1 MVTERG
7 LQVLRAI
14 VQDYVE
20 THEPV
25 GSRSI
30 VDRHSFG
37 VSAATIRNDM
47 AQLEDEE
54 LITAPHTSSGRV
66 PTDKGYRGFVN
77 HLAQL
82 RPLSTAQRSAIEAVL
97 ADPADLDD
105 LMVRT
110 VRVLTQLTGQVAL
123 AQYPSFARAHVTHVE
138 LVTLA
143 PNRLLT
149 VLVTDAGGV
158 SQRITALPDTIDEAD
173 LAVLRARLSAL
184 ITGQAIAAASDRLQA
199 LLATEETPQDRVLR
213 AVAGVVID
221 ELGGFRQERLVMA
234 GAATLARREQD
245 FRGSIHPL
253 LEAIEEQVTLLRLMS
268 EMVPEEHGLAASM
281 GPENASSGSARRR
294 SWPATTRHLRG
305 PRGSVSWD
313 RPGWTIRATSQRH
326 GRSPATCR
334 GCSTMTR
341 PAAEAAPRKT
351 RAERRLW
358 RTTTRFSGC
367 PGTLPPTR
375 SRRRIGAWHGSS
387 TRT

>member
-30 VDRHSFG
+30 VDRYAFG

-66 PTDKGYRGFVN
+66 PTDKGYRVFVN

-82 RPLSTAQRSAIEAVL
+82 RPLTVAQRTAIESFL
-97 ADPADLDD
+97 TDPADLDD
-105 LMVRT
+105 LMART

-123 AQYPSFARAHVTHVE
+123 AQYPSFARAHVTHIE
-138 LVTLA
+138 LVLLA
-143 PNRLLT
+143 PNRMLI

-158 SQRITALPDTIDEAD
+158 SQRVTALPEMVDETD

-184 ITGQAIAAASDRLQA
+184 ITGQAVSEAAERLQS
-199 LLATEETPQDRVLR
+199 LLDDGGTTDAVLR
-213 AVAGVVID
+213 TLSSVVID
-221 ELGGFRQERLVMA
+221 ELGEFRQERLVMA
-234 GAATLARREQD
+234 GAATLARRGQD

-268 EMVPEEHGLAASM
+268 EMEADAHGLSASIGTENAPFGLGEASIVASDYAAPGGTARVGVM
-281 GPENASSGSARRR
+281 GPTRMDYPSNLAAARAVGRYLSRMLDEDEASR
-294 SWPATTRHLRG
+294 
-305 PRGSVSWD
+305 
-313 RPGWTIRATSQRH
+313 
-326 GRSPATCR
+326 
-334 GCSTMTR
+334 
-341 PAAEAAPRKT
+341 
-351 RAERRLW
+351 
-358 RTTTRFSGC
+358 
-367 PGTLPPTR
+367 
-375 SRRRIGAWHGSS
+375 
-387 TRT
+387 

>member
-1 MVTERG
+1 MVSERG

-30 VDRHSFG
+30 VDRYSFG

-47 AQLEDEE
+47 ALLEDEE

-66 PTDKGYRGFVN
+66 PTDKGYRVFVN

-82 RPLSTAQRSAIEAVL
+82 RPLSAAQRTAIESFL

-123 AQYPSFARAHVTHVE
+123 AQYPSFARAHVTHLE
-138 LVTLA
+138 LVALA
-143 PNRLLT
+143 SNRLLV

-158 SQRITALPDTIDEAD
+158 SQRIAPLPVHIDEAD
-173 LAVLRARLSAL
+173 MAVLRARLSAL
-184 ITGQAIAAASDRLQA
+184 ITGRSISEATDRLQDALASTEQPADPA
-199 LLATEETPQDRVLR
+199 LLTLATIIV
-213 AVAGVVID
+213 D
-221 ELGGFRQERLVMA
+221 ELGEFRQERLVMA

-268 EMVPEEHGLAASM
+268 EMEADVHGLAASI
-281 GPENASSGSARRR
+281 GTENASFGLGEASIVASNY
-294 SWPATTRHLRG
+294 
-305 PRGSVSWD
+305 
-313 RPGWTIRATSQRH
+313 
-326 GRSPATCR
+326 
-334 GCSTMTR
+334 
-341 PAAEAAPRKT
+341 AAP
-351 RAERRLW
+351 
-358 RTTTRFSGC
+358 SGTARV
-367 PGTLPPTR
+367 GVMGPTR
-375 SRRRIGAWHGSS
+375 MDYPSNLAAARAVARYLSRMLDEDEASR
-387 TRT
+387 

>member
-25 GSRSI
+25 GSKSI

-47 AQLEDEE
+47 ALLEDEE

-66 PTDKGYRGFVN
+66 PTDKGYRVFVN

-82 RPLSTAQRSAIEAVL
+82 RPLSGAQRTAIESFL
-97 ADPADLDD
+97 TDPADLDD

-123 AQYPSFARAHVTHVE
+123 AQYPSFARAHLTHIE
-138 LVTLA
+138 LVSLA
-143 PNRLLT
+143 PNRLLV

-158 SQRITALPDTIDEAD
+158 SQRIAVLPAD
-173 LAVLRARLSAL
+173 LDESDVAVLRARLSAQL
-184 ITGQAIAAASDRLQA
+184 TGQTVREATDRVQTLGEGSEGTRVDQAIR
-199 LLATEETPQDRVLR
+199 LLAGIIGEEL
-213 AVAGVVID
+213 A
-221 ELGGFRQERLVMA
+221 EFRQERLVMA

-268 EMVPEEHGLAASM
+268 EMVTDEQGLAASIGTENEAFGLPEASIVASNYLAPGGTARVGVM
-281 GPENASSGSARRR
+281 GPTRMDYPSNLAAARAVARYLSRLLDEDEASR
-294 SWPATTRHLRG
+294 
-305 PRGSVSWD
+305 
-313 RPGWTIRATSQRH
+313 
-326 GRSPATCR
+326 
-334 GCSTMTR
+334 
-341 PAAEAAPRKT
+341 
-351 RAERRLW
+351 
-358 RTTTRFSGC
+358 
-367 PGTLPPTR
+367 
-375 SRRRIGAWHGSS
+375 
-387 TRT
+387 

>member
-1 MVTERG
+1 MVSERG

-25 GSRSI
+25 GSKSI
-30 VDRHSFG
+30 VDRYSFG

-54 LITAPHTSSGRV
+54 LIVAPHTSSGRV
-66 PTDKGYRGFVN
+66 PTDKGYRVFVN

-82 RPLSTAQRSAIEAVL
+82 RPLSTAQRSAIESFL

-123 AQYPSFARAHVTHVE
+123 AQYPSFARAHLTHIE
-138 LVTLA
+138 LVALA
-143 PNRLLT
+143 PNRILI

-158 SQRITALPDTIDEAD
+158 SQRIAVLPIEVDEAD
-173 LAVLRARLSAL
+173 VAVLRARLSAL
-184 ITGQAIAAASDRLQA
+184 ITGQAVSEAAARLQSLTEGTEAARTDAA
-199 LLATEETPQDRVLR
+199 LQTL
-213 AVAGVVID
+213 AGVIAEELD
-221 ELGGFRQERLVMA
+221 EFRQERLVMA

-268 EMVPEEHGLAASM
+268 EMVTDEHGLAASIGTENEAFGLPEASIVTSNYVAPGGTARVGVM
-281 GPENASSGSARRR
+281 GPTRMDYPSNLAAARAVARYLSRLLDEDEASR
-294 SWPATTRHLRG
+294 
-305 PRGSVSWD
+305 
-313 RPGWTIRATSQRH
+313 
-326 GRSPATCR
+326 
-334 GCSTMTR
+334 
-341 PAAEAAPRKT
+341 
-351 RAERRLW
+351 
-358 RTTTRFSGC
+358 
-367 PGTLPPTR
+367 
-375 SRRRIGAWHGSS
+375 
-387 TRT
+387 

>member
-30 VDRHSFG
+30 VDKHSFG

-47 AQLEDEE
+47 ALLEDEE

-66 PTDKGYRGFVN
+66 PTDKGYRVFVN

-82 RPLSTAQRSAIEAVL
+82 RPMSSAQRSAIESFLTA
-97 ADPADLDD
+97 PNDLDD

-123 AQYPSFARAHVTHVE
+123 AQYPSFARAHLTHLE
-138 LVTLA
+138 LVALA
-143 PNRLLT
+143 PSRLLI

-158 SQRITALPDTIDEAD
+158 SQRMAPLPVEVDDAD
-173 LAVLRARLSAL
+173 LALLRVRLSDL
-184 ITGQAIAAASDRLQA
+184 ITGRAVSDAADRLQN
-199 LLATEETPQDRVLR
+199 LLATEETPHDSALR
-213 AVAGVVID
+213 TLAAIVIE
-221 ELGGFRQERLVMA
+221 ELGTFRQEKLVMA

-268 EMVPEEHGLAASM
+268 EMVTDEHGLAASIGTENAPFGLGEASIVASNYAAPSGMARVGVM
-281 GPENASSGSARRR
+281 GPTRMDYPSNLAAARAVARYLTRMLDEDEASR
-294 SWPATTRHLRG
+294 
-305 PRGSVSWD
+305 
-313 RPGWTIRATSQRH
+313 
-326 GRSPATCR
+326 
-334 GCSTMTR
+334 
-341 PAAEAAPRKT
+341 
-351 RAERRLW
+351 
-358 RTTTRFSGC
+358 
-367 PGTLPPTR
+367 
-375 SRRRIGAWHGSS
+375 
-387 TRT
+387 

>member
-47 AQLEDEE
+47 ALLEDEE

-66 PTDKGYRGFVN
+66 PTDKGYRVFVN

-82 RPLSTAQRSAIEAVL
+82 RPMSAAQRSAIESFL
-97 ADPADLDD
+97 AEPSDLDD
-105 LMVRT
+105 LMART

-123 AQYPSFARAHVTHVE
+123 AQYPSFARAHLTHLE
-138 LVTLA
+138 LVALA
-143 PNRLLT
+143 PNRLLI

-158 SQRITALPDTIDEAD
+158 SQRMAPLPVEVDDAD
-173 LAVLRARLSAL
+173 LALLRARLSAL
-184 ITGQAIAAASDRLQA
+184 ITGRAVSDAADRLQN
-199 LLATEETPQDRVLR
+199 LLATVDTPNDAALR
-213 AVAGVVID
+213 TVAAIVID
-221 ELGGFRQERLVMA
+221 ELGEFRQEKLVMA

-268 EMVPEEHGLAASM
+268 EMVTDEHGLAASIGTENAPFGLGEASIVASNYAAPSGMARVGVM
-281 GPENASSGSARRR
+281 GPTRMDYPSNLAAARAVARYLTRMLDEDEASR
-294 SWPATTRHLRG
+294 
-305 PRGSVSWD
+305 
-313 RPGWTIRATSQRH
+313 
-326 GRSPATCR
+326 
-334 GCSTMTR
+334 
-341 PAAEAAPRKT
+341 
-351 RAERRLW
+351 
-358 RTTTRFSGC
+358 
-367 PGTLPPTR
+367 
-375 SRRRIGAWHGSS
+375 
-387 TRT
+387 

>member
-30 VDRHSFG
+30 VDRYAFG

-66 PTDKGYRGFVN
+66 PTDKGYRVFVN

-82 RPLSTAQRSAIEAVL
+82 RPLTVAQRTAIESFL
-97 ADPADLDD
+97 TDPADLDD
-105 LMVRT
+105 LMART

-123 AQYPSFARAHVTHVE
+123 AQYPSFARAHVTHIE
-138 LVTLA
+138 LVLLA
-143 PNRLLT
+143 PNRMLI

-158 SQRITALPDTIDEAD
+158 SQRVTALPEMVDETD

-184 ITGQAIAAASDRLQA
+184 ITGQAVSEAAERLQS
-199 LLATEETPQDRVLR
+199 LLDDGGTTDAVLR
-213 AVAGVVID
+213 TLSSVVID
-221 ELGGFRQERLVMA
+221 ELGEFRQERLVMA
-234 GAATLARREQD
+234 GAATLARRGQD

-268 EMVPEEHGLAASM
+268 EMEADAHGLSASIGTENAPFGLGEASIVASDYAAPGGTARVGVM
-281 GPENASSGSARRR
+281 GPTRMDYPSNLAAARAVARYLSRMLDDDEASR
-294 SWPATTRHLRG
+294 
-305 PRGSVSWD
+305 
-313 RPGWTIRATSQRH
+313 
-326 GRSPATCR
+326 
-334 GCSTMTR
+334 
-341 PAAEAAPRKT
+341 
-351 RAERRLW
+351 
-358 RTTTRFSGC
+358 
-367 PGTLPPTR
+367 
-375 SRRRIGAWHGSS
+375 
-387 TRT
+387 

>member
-47 AQLEDEE
+47 ALLEDEE
-54 LITAPHTSSGRV
+54 LIMAPHTSSGRV
-66 PTDKGYRGFVN
+66 PTDKGYRVFVN

-82 RPLSTAQRSAIEAVL
+82 RPLSSAQRSAIESFL
-97 ADPADLDD
+97 GEPADLDD

-138 LVTLA
+138 LVALA
-143 PNRLLT
+143 PNRLLI

-158 SQRITALPDTIDEAD
+158 SQRVAQLPEAIDEAEM
-173 LAVLRARLSAL
+173 AVLRARMAAL
-184 ITGQAIAAASDRLQA
+184 ITGHGIGEASDRLQA
-199 LLATEETPQDRVLR
+199 LLAVQDAPKDHVLR
-213 AVAGVVID
+213 AIASVVMD
-221 ELGGFRQERLVMA
+221 ELSGFRQERLVMA

-268 EMVPEEHGLAASM
+268 EMVTDEHGLAASIGTENAPFGLGEASIVASNYAAPSGTARVGVM
-281 GPENASSGSARRR
+281 GPTRMDYPSNLAAARAVARYLSR
-294 SWPATTRHLRG
+294 MLDEDEA
-305 PRGSVSWD
+305 
-313 RPGWTIRATSQRH
+313 
-326 GRSPATCR
+326 GR
-334 GCSTMTR
+334 
-341 PAAEAAPRKT
+341 
-351 RAERRLW
+351 
-358 RTTTRFSGC
+358 
-367 PGTLPPTR
+367 
-375 SRRRIGAWHGSS
+375 
-387 TRT
+387 

>member
-1 MVTERG
+1 MVSERG

-30 VDRHSFG
+30 VDRYSFG

-47 AQLEDEE
+47 ALLEDEE

-66 PTDKGYRGFVN
+66 PTDKGYRVFVD

-82 RPLSTAQRSAIEAVL
+82 RPLTVAQRTAIESFLTA
-97 ADPADLDD
+97 PSDLDD

-123 AQYPSFARAHVTHVE
+123 AQYPSFARARLTHIE
-138 LVTLA
+138 LVALA
-143 PNRLLT
+143 PNRLLI

-158 SQRITALPDTIDEAD
+158 SQRMAPLPVDVDETDMAL
-173 LAVLRARLSAL
+173 LRARLSAL
-184 ITGQAIAAASDRLQA
+184 ITQRAVSDAADRLQA
-199 LLATEETPQDRVLR
+199 LLAADEHSDDVALR
-213 AVAGVVID
+213 ALAAVIIE
-221 ELGGFRQERLVMA
+221 ELGAFRQERLVMA

-268 EMVPEEHGLAASM
+268 EMEADSHGLAASI
-281 GPENASSGSARRR
+281 GTENASFGLGEASIVASNY
-294 SWPATTRHLRG
+294 
-305 PRGSVSWD
+305 
-313 RPGWTIRATSQRH
+313 
-326 GRSPATCR
+326 
-334 GCSTMTR
+334 
-341 PAAEAAPRKT
+341 AAP
-351 RAERRLW
+351 
-358 RTTTRFSGC
+358 SGMARV
-367 PGTLPPTR
+367 GVMGPTR
-375 SRRRIGAWHGSS
+375 MDYPSNLAAARAVARYLSRMLDEDEASR
-387 TRT
+387 